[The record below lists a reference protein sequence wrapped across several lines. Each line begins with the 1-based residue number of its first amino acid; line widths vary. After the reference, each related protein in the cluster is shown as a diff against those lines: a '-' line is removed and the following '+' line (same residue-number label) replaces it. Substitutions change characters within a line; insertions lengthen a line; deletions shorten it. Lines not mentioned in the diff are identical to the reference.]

1 LVYICK
7 HSHSDFC
14 GIHDVALE
22 NCFRDNNFGEESAV
36 EGENNCWP
44 NIDNGNYSTWD
55 KNPLFPH

>member
-1 LVYICK
+1 
-7 HSHSDFC
+7 
-14 GIHDVALE
+14 VALE